1 MDYERDVAEYNTR
14 KFTEDEREQLR
25 KAERKRRIAELKR
38 RKRRQE
44 KIRRAIFIAVPA
56 VALIIV
62 VYLICDNLFG
72 LGISSYRARKKAEQL
87 AAQEE
92 YDRQM
97 AEIRSLPTAAG
108 LDVVTGHNMTEDE
121 NAQFL
126 KPGESGASSLAFG
139 NENADEMGSIETDN
153 LAGTLGGDG
162 QSGNTLSPFMSGYSS
177 SAEAFEAHK
186 TAKTTGLSGEV
197 ISEYGVLMDA
207 ESGEIL
213 AQRNA
218 NSRISPASM
227 TKVLTILVAAENLP
241 DPDLEKK
248 VQITIEATDFSY
260 RNDCSNV
267 GFARDEVVTVRDL
280 FYGTILPS
288 GGDAAYALSCY
299 TAGSMEA
306 FADLMNEKLAD
317 LGLSG
322 SAHFTNSVGL
332 YNDDHYC
339 TIYDMAIIMDA
350 AMRNSFCREVL
361 SAHTYTTSITP
372 EHPEGVTISN
382 WFLRRIEDKDCG
394 GLVVGAKTGFVVQS
408 RNCAVSYAT
417 DASGHP
423 YICATG
429 ASTSGWKCIYDH
441 VKIYKAFFSEGGF
454 DPSAI
459 GNSPITDS
467 GDGLE
472 SAPAGQTE
480 ESTAAGQTDES
491 TTAGQTEESNPAGQ
505 SEDGNAQGEDEAQG

>member
-1 MDYERDVAEYNTR
+1 MDYERDVADYSTR

-44 KIRRAIFIAVPA
+44 KIRKTIFIGVPA

-72 LGISSYRARKKAEQL
+72 LGISSYRARKKAEEL

-97 AEIRSLPTAAG
+97 AEIRALPTAAG

-126 KPGESGASSLAFG
+126 QPGESGAASLAS
-139 NENADEMGSIETDN
+139 ADGEELGDIETDN
-153 LAGTLGGDG
+153 LAGVLGGDG
-162 QSGNTLSPFMSGYSS
+162 QDSNTVSPFMSGYSS

-186 TAKTTGLSGEV
+186 TAKTSGMSGEV

-207 ESGEIL
+207 ETGEIV

-218 NSRISPASM
+218 NTRISPASM

-241 DPDLEKK
+241 DPDLEKT
-248 VQITIEATDFSY
+248 VPITIEVTDFSY

-267 GFARDEVVTVRDL
+267 GFARDEVVTIRDL

-299 TAGSMEA
+299 VAGSMEA

-332 YNDDHYC
+332 YDDDHYC

-372 EHPEGVTISN
+372 EHPEGITISN

-441 VKIYKAFFSEGGF
+441 VRIYKAFFSEGGF
-454 DPSAI
+454 DPASI

-472 SAPAGQTE
+472 GAPASQTQEGDAASETDGGE
-480 ESTAAGQTDES
+480 ENG
-491 TTAGQTEESNPAGQ
+491 
-505 SEDGNAQGEDEAQG
+505 GEDEAQG